1 MKLSLESAEYST
13 FKKKFKDGEFKGQR
27 LGQAFYNHFEL
38 HKVSNQEQFNDL
50 YELDDVEAVVMINL
64 IFDFS

>member
-1 MKLSLESAEYST
+1 MKLSLESAKYAT
-13 FKKKFKDGEFKGQR
+13 FKKKFKNGEFKGQR